1 MYARLV
7 TSQLYPG
14 AVDEAVQI
22 FRDSVVPDA
31 KQQPGFQ
38 VAMALV
44 NRSANKCRLHLK
56 AELVTLRL
64 VAAYVASG
72 LFQSV
77 GNSSSS
83 SRFFHC
89 CVICFSTNST
99 ACSAGKQARLIP
111 KRTTLITARE
121 SL

>member
-38 VAMALV
+38 GAMALV
-44 NRSANKCRLHLK
+44 NRSANKTISITFWQTEAEAKASATGGYLQAQMNKFAPHLTK
-56 AELVTLRL
+56 PPVVETFE
-64 VAAYVASG
+64 VAV
-72 LFQSV
+72 Q
-77 GNSSSS
+77 
-83 SRFFHC
+83 
-89 CVICFSTNST
+89 
-99 ACSAGKQARLIP
+99 
-111 KRTTLITARE
+111 E
-121 SL
+121 